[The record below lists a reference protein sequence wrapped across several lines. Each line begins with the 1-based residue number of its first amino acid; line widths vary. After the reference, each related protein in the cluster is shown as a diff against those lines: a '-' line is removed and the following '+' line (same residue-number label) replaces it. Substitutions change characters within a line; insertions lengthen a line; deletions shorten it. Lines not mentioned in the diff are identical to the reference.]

1 MYSFHCATR
10 STTLHPAQHR
20 WTTFNLVYPH
30 STRLTAFS
38 LTRPLTLWILVQP
51 RSEPGA
57 TPWMIIQPS
66 STPCILVQSISTPF
80 NTVFTLVQP
89 DSKTFN
95 PVYPRWTPS
104 KTFRI
109 PFILIQP
116 RSTLFILVPSHS
128 TSFIL
133 IHTTHDYHPHTLLNT
148 VNPLL
153 IPFKLIISSA
163 TNSTFTRRSVG
174 LKYSAM
180 IFVANL
186 ETRMFST
193 LEIPVWFT
201 RY

>member
-1 MYSFHCATR
+1 MSCIRYGGGWVAD
-10 STTLHPAQHR
+10 TL
-20 WTTFNLVYPH
+20 WKTCLD
-30 STRLTAFS
+30 LKFS
-38 LTRPLTLWILVQP
+38 LFSIITVRVIKPIKP
-51 RSEPGA
+51 FA
-57 TPWMIIQPS
+57 TNLSRLSDFTYKDLLMKQ
-66 STPCILVQSISTPF
+66 STCNSASADL
-80 NTVFTLVQP
+80 
-89 DSKTFN
+89 N

-186 ETRMFST
+186 ETRMLST